1 MSTLFILPLEVTVG
15 ESELNVAL
23 KSSNALFGD
32 KVDYFLSENCWV
44 VFKLR
49 FDLLRLLFFL
59 CPLGVRLLCS
69 AIPSFL
75 RRSEL
80 S

>member
-1 MSTLFILPLEVTVG
+1 MPRYSTFFNLPLEVAVG
-15 ESELNVAL
+15 ESEFNVAL

-44 VFKLR
+44 VFKLM

-59 CPLGVRLLCS
+59 CPLGVRLFCS
-69 AIPSFL
+69 VAPSF
-75 RRSEL
+75 
-80 S
+80 